1 MKCVSPNSGLLLQ
14 VTRGVLLQGKSA
26 SAVIS
31 NFRTVF
37 ARHGMPEI
45 LVADN
50 MPFDSSEIRQYAV
63 EYGFAINPSS
73 TEHAAFNGQSER
85 MIGTVKQLT

>member
-1 MKCVSPNSGLLLQ
+1 
-14 VTRGVLLQGKSA
+14 
-26 SAVIS
+26 
-31 NFRTVF
+31 
-37 ARHGMPEI
+37 MPEI

-50 MPFDSSEIRQYAV
+50 MSFDSSEMRQYAV

-73 TEHAAFNGQSER
+73 PEHAASNGQSER